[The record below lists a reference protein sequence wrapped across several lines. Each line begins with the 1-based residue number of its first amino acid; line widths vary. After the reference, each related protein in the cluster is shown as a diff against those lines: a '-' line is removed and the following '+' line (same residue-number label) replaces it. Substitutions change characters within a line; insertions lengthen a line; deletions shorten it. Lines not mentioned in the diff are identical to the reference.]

1 MDYTRT
7 YTYTLTLLVAC
18 TGQHSDFVL
27 TIIVMCVALVTV
39 MRRQFIL
46 IITLLSVFILH
57 LFTNHTYMWTNRS
70 GMQQT
75 MMDQEE
81 ILYYRKCID

>member
-1 MDYTRT
+1 
-7 YTYTLTLLVAC
+7 
-18 TGQHSDFVL
+18 
-27 TIIVMCVALVTV
+27 MCVALVTV

-75 MMDQEE
+75 MMDQ
-81 ILYYRKCID
+81 CIIGSLLTA

>member
-1 MDYTRT
+1 MCGLHTC
-7 YTYTLTLLVAC
+7 TYTLTLLVAC
-18 TGQHSDFVL
+18 TRQHSDFVL

-81 ILYYRKCID
+81 ILYYRKSY

>member
-1 MDYTRT
+1 MILYQ
-7 YTYTLTLLVAC
+7 YLINH
-18 TGQHSDFVL
+18 HSNVCCL
-27 TIIVMCVALVTV
+27 GYNYEETV
-39 MRRQFIL
+39 YINYH
-46 IITLLSVFILH
+46 LLSVFILH

-81 ILYYRKCID
+81 ILYYRKSID